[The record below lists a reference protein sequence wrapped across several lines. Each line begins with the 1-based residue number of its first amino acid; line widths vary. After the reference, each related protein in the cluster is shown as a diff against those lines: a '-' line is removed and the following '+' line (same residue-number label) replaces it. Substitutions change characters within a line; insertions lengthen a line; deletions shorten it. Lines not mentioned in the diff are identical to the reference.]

1 LTYDRAFICDPSVAL
16 WLDNVSIAVSKE
28 VVKLANAVLNALL
41 ALDEDSFDRELAVP
55 VSTIKPPTAFIEVL
69 PEPVPVVTSI
79 VDTENWSAV
88 AVVEPTWK
96 LNEVPVVFNKEIPL
110 YVVPFAILLI

>member
-1 LTYDRAFICDPSVAL
+1 MSQLIVIKNSL
-16 WLDNVSIAVSKE
+16 
-28 VVKLANAVLNALL
+28 LNALL

-55 VSTIKPPTAFIEVL
+55 VSAIKPPTAFIEVL

-96 LNEVPVVFNKEIPL
+96 LNVVPVVFNKEMPL